1 MQMLLDG
8 LKSLYAYLAVIP
20 VIPFLLIYFGYQFI
34 TEDRKKAFRLAMDV
48 TTVFLI
54 GCVAMLLNKLFDG
67 SFGIYTILLIM
78 LLGGG
83 LLGNVQFRKKGA
95 VDVKKVFRAIWR
107 LSFFMMSVLYVL
119 LMVIAASKAIFFQ
132 A

>member
-1 MQMLLDG
+1 MLLDG